1 MVQGWC
7 KFLRGDPR
15 CLPPRSPYKSCLG
28 RRPKTEAA
36 PNGEVDTPRGL
47 PQLGRCRPLLPTSS
61 GHGDIKDACNG
72 ASGGGCAHP
81 RSLVAVQPRLHHG
94 RLAVRHLAE
103 RQHGATLWLALEAAR
118 SCRRV
123 HGCGAQVLVAAGYV
137 ELGPRL
143 KRSNLEYVILQGS
156 QFHRTKWQ
164 RVLHRCSR
172 QPGLVPRWTG
182 WRLCSSVVS
191 QRLLPESYEVRSRR
205 LERSSRS
212 HVLTDS
218 MMHVH
223 GTQWQEHAHA
233 GLLHRVSAVVSGG
246 CVRRQSWPH
255 RAL

>member
-1 MVQGWC
+1 
-7 KFLRGDPR
+7 
-15 CLPPRSPYKSCLG
+15 
-28 RRPKTEAA
+28 
-36 PNGEVDTPRGL
+36 
-47 PQLGRCRPLLPTSS
+47 
-61 GHGDIKDACNG
+61 
-72 ASGGGCAHP
+72 
-81 RSLVAVQPRLHHG
+81 
-94 RLAVRHLAE
+94 
-103 RQHGATLWLALEAAR
+103 
-118 SCRRV
+118 V

-172 QPGLVPRWTG
+172 RPGFVPRWTA
-182 WRLCSSVVS
+182 WRL
-191 QRLLPESYEVRSRR
+191 LLCPNDYFLKTIEVRSRR